1 VKVAAYQAPLLRSG
15 SFDALDLIRTRVAW
29 CEAHGVAI
37 LCCPEAIL
45 GGLADDAT
53 DPTAFAIDVQGDA
66 LRTVLA
72 PLASQTVT
80 TIVGFTELA
89 AGRLYNAAAVLHQ
102 GTVIGVYRKL
112 YPAINRSI
120 YDAGDQM
127 PVFQIDGLTFGI
139 VICNDSNYLEPAR
152 IMAAQGAT
160 ALFVPTNNALPPEKT
175 YANLVAHARN
185 CDIAR
190 AIENSVWVIRAD
202 VAGQAGTLS
211 SDGSSGIV
219 DPNGMVRQ
227 SAARSAEDLL
237 VADIDTWPCERR
249 RGWDASRNP
258 AVVDEYVR
266 LVSRIL

>member
-1 VKVAAYQAPLLRSG
+1 MKVAAYQAPLLRSG
-15 SFDALDLIRTRVAW
+15 SFEALDLIRARVEW

-45 GGLADDAT
+45 GGLADDAI
-53 DPTAFAIDVQGDA
+53 DPAEFAIDAQGDG

-72 PLASQTVT
+72 PLTSDTVT
-80 TIVGFTELA
+80 TIVGFTERA
-89 AGRLYNAAAVLHQ
+89 AGRLYNSAAVFHQ
-102 GTVIGVYRKL
+102 GSVIGLYRKL
-112 YPAINRSI
+112 YPAINRSV

-152 IMAAQGAT
+152 IMAARGAT
-160 ALFVPTNNALPPEKT
+160 ALFVPTNNGLPPEKT
-175 YANLVAHARN
+175 YADLVAHARN

-190 AIENSVWVIRAD
+190 AVENSVWVIRAD
-202 VAGQAGTLS
+202 VAGQAGRLS
-211 SDGSSGIV
+211 SDGASGIV

-237 VADIDTWPCERR
+237 GADIDTSPRERR
-249 RGWDASRNP
+249 RG
-258 AVVDEYVR
+258 
-266 LVSRIL
+266 